1 MRVMSASVEKA
12 LKHWQ
17 KGGLL
22 TDAQAAKLR
31 ANMPSKAGD
40 EEGGRAIGIFSSIGG
55 ILIGLGVILFFAS
68 NWASMTPTIKVI
80 VLELGVLLSAY
91 AGYDLSYKRKTYPK
105 VGQALLFL
113 NILLFGA
120 SIFLVAQIFHLPM
133 NFWLGGLLWFIGAA
147 YFSYVLQSRLH
158 MWLAV
163 PLLIL
168 FLGWLRSTSITG
180 FGDEFDF
187 LFSGR
192 TSILKLF
199 PLIGTGLIGAS
210 ILHEQRKY
218 LTFASD
224 TLFHW
229 GLFLILLVF
238 VASTAEKGILFEYL
252 HLDADYMTVAIILFS
267 LAASIAAFFTG
278 NFRTKDGRAGLVALL
293 CYTAFVYFLSHLPRL
308 MGLTD
313 AVLTNWYQAGLND
326 LPMIRLLFILH
337 VVLVFVGLLLAV
349 WYGIQLKR
357 PAVINMSML
366 AIAVLIFI
374 QYVTYAFSLRSR
386 SLFFIGGGILLL
398 LLSTYL
404 ERKRRDLLA
413 HL

>member
-1 MRVMSASVEKA
+1 MSNSVEKA
-12 LKHWQ
+12 LRHWQ
-17 KGGLL
+17 KEGLL
-22 TDAQAAKLR
+22 TDAQSAKLR
-31 ANMPSKAGD
+31 AHLPDKDGD
-40 EEGGRAIGIFSSIGG
+40 EGGRAISVFSAIGG

-68 NWASMTPTIKVI
+68 NWASMTPVVKIT

-91 AGYDLSYKRKTYPK
+91 AGYDLAYRRKNYPK

-120 SIFLVAQIFHLPM
+120 SIFLVAQMYHLPM
-133 NFWLGGLLWFIGAA
+133 NYWLGGLLWFLGAA

-158 MWLAV
+158 MWLSV

-187 LFSGR
+187 LFSNR
-192 TSILKLF
+192 TSIAKLF

-229 GLFLILLVF
+229 GLLLILVIF
-238 VASTAEKGILFEYL
+238 VISTAEKGILFEYL
-252 HLDADYMTVAIILFS
+252 HLDTDFMTVAIALFA
-267 LAASIAAFFTG
+267 LAATITAFFAGT
-278 NFRTKDGRAGLVALL
+278 FRTKDGKAGLVALL
-293 CYTAFVYFLSHLPRL
+293 CYTFFVYFLSHLPRM

-313 AVLTNWYQAGLND
+313 SVFSNWYQAGIGD

-366 AIAVLIFI
+366 GIAAVIFI
-374 QYVTYAFSLRSR
+374 QYVTYAYSLRSR